1 MRIIVTG
8 SPGTG
13 KTSVSKELGKRL
25 KCLVFNEKQFAL
37 EKGIGKW
44 NEEQDELI
52 IPLEEFAGEIEKLF
66 AKEKSVVV
74 EGHLLCEI
82 RLKPDYI
89 VLIRTHPEILE
100 SRLEERGYT
109 AEKVQD
115 NVFCEGIDYCKKH
128 VERNYAK
135 GKIVEIEG
143 GKTIKET
150 LDRIIRGLEE
160 KGARF

>member
-8 SPGTG
+8 SPGVG

-44 NEEQDELI
+44 DEEQDELI
-52 IPLEEFAGEIEKLF
+52 IPLGEFSEAIEGLF
-66 AKEKSVVV
+66 QREKNAIV

-82 RLKPDYI
+82 RLKPDFV
-89 VLIRTHPEILE
+89 VLIRLGPELLE
-100 SRLEERGYT
+100 SRLEARGYS

-128 VERNYAK
+128 VERNYSK
-135 GKIVEIEG
+135 EKIVEIRS

-150 LDRIIRGLEE
+150 LHRIVKGLKE
-160 KGARF
+160 KGAEL